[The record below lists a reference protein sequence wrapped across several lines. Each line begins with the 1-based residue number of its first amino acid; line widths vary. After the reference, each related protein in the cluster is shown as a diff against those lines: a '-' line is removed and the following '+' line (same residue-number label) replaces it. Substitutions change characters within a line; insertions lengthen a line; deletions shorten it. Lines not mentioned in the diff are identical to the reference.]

1 MVADIQRAP
10 LLIDAAELLDALV
23 TSVFVL
29 DQDLRVL
36 YLNAAAQTLA
46 GLSANQA
53 LGRRL
58 QELVRGADNL
68 LPLFSHA
75 LADAEVVV
83 HRELKLPGPGGIERV
98 LDCNVTQ
105 VAIGLHAS
113 RLLVEIGDITRHRRQ
128 TRENALLAQLG
139 GSRVMVRQL
148 AHEIKNP
155 LGGLRGAAQLLEK
168 QLLDHEQ
175 REYTRVIINE
185 ADRLT
190 VLVDSMLGPH
200 RPPAKQLIN
209 VHEMLERVYQL
220 LRSEADPGV
229 LMERDYDPSL
239 PLIMVDPDHIIQA
252 MLNLGRN
259 ALQAMHGAQLES
271 PRLVLRTRVAHNT
284 SLGENR
290 HRLVAS
296 IQFEDNGPGVPAD
309 IRDTIFYPLV
319 SGRAQGTGL
328 GLGIAQDLVS
338 RHGGLIEFD
347 SVPGRTVFT
356 ILLPMETA

>member
-1 MVADIQRAP
+1 MPPRV
-10 LLIDAAELLDALV
+10 DAADVLDALV

-29 DQDLRVL
+29 DGELRVL
-36 YLNAAAQTLA
+36 YLNAAAQTLV

-58 QELVRGADNL
+58 HELVRGADSL
-68 LPLFSHA
+68 LPLFNHA

-98 LDCNVTQ
+98 LDCNVAQAT
-105 VAIGLHAS
+105 IGGDAP

-128 TRENALLAQLG
+128 TREHALLAQLG
-139 GSRVMVRQL
+139 GSRLMVRQL

-168 QLLDHEQ
+168 QLSDNEQ

-185 ADRLT
+185 ADRLAQ
-190 VLVDSMLGPH
+190 LLDSMLGPG

-229 LMERDYDPSL
+229 LIERDYDPSL

-259 ALQAMHGAQLES
+259 ALQAMQGPGEGA
-271 PRLVLRTRVAHNT
+271 PRLLLRTRAAHNA
-284 SLGENR
+284 SLSATR
-290 HRLVAS
+290 HGLVAS

-338 RHGGLIEFD
+338 RHDGLIEFD
-347 SVPGRTVFT
+347 SAPGRTVFT
-356 ILLPMETA
+356 ISLPMETA